1 MGISM
6 NNSSRQSRDE
16 TARRASHVEE
26 FKPIPIRRDSNLIG
40 RVGFALRLV
49 VDLQLL
55 TCIRFLRPHLQS
67 MTGSVLDVGC
77 GEMPFRGF
85 LPTGHRYTGIDIA
98 VAGDFGMRQH
108 ADIVGFDGLTIPFP
122 DESFDHVLCTEV
134 LEHAENPLALIS
146 EMHRVLRHGGTLVAT
161 VPFSA
166 RVHHA
171 PYDFHRFTRYRL
183 SEMFSNFEDVAIEE
197 RGDDLAVIA
206 NKLIVVCMRLAKSTR
221 KSIWPLPFLI
231 LAGGA
236 ATLALAIAH
245 LSLITGL
252 GSRADPLGYGVFA
265 RKV

>member
-1 MGISM
+1 M
-6 NNSSRQSRDE
+6 NNKPGQSRNE
-16 TARRASHVEE
+16 AASRSFVAEE
-26 FKPIPIRRDSNLIG
+26 VKPIPIRRDSGAVSRL
-40 RVGFALRLV
+40 GFALRMVL
-49 VDLQLL
+49 DLQLL
-55 TCIRFLRPHLQS
+55 TCTRFLRPHLQS

-85 LPTGHRYTGIDIA
+85 LPAGHSYTGID
-98 VAGDFGMRQH
+98 VAAADDFGMRQH
-108 ADIVGFDGLTIPFP
+108 AAVVAFDGLKIPFP

-134 LEHAENPLALIS
+134 LEHAEDPLALIS
-146 EMHRVLRHGGTLVAT
+146 EMHRVLRRGGTLVAT

-221 KSIWPLPFLI
+221 TSIWPLPFLI
-231 LAGGA
+231 LAGSA

-245 LSLITGL
+245 LSLVIGL

>member
-1 MGISM
+1 M
-6 NNSSRQSRDE
+6 NNRSGQSRNE
-16 TARRASHVEE
+16 TARQTSVAEDV
-26 FKPIPIRRDSNLIG
+26 KPIPIRRDSGVVSQLA
-40 RVGFALRLV
+40 FALRMVL
-49 VDLQLL
+49 DLQLL
-55 TCIRFLRPHLQS
+55 TCTQFLRPHLRN

-85 LPTGHRYTGIDIA
+85 LPAGHRYTGID
-98 VAGDFGMRQH
+98 VAAADDFGMRRH
-108 ADIVGFDGLTIPFP
+108 PDVVAFDGLKIPFP

-134 LEHAENPLALIS
+134 LEHAEDPLALIS
-146 EMHRVLRHGGTLVAT
+146 EMHRVLRHGGALVAT

-183 SEMFSNFEDVAIEE
+183 SEMFSHFDDVTIDE

-221 KSIWPLPFLI
+221 ASIWPLPFLI
-231 LAGGA
+231 LGGVA
-236 ATLALAIAH
+236 ALPALAVAH
-245 LSLITGL
+245 LSLVAGL